1 MMRWIAV
8 YKSRRVLVRVIVVLL
23 FSSLLLAQLLVSH
36 SGCSKKYEGGGRW
49 DRRRARVDGIILSL
63 LESGRYTRALTL
75 CDSLIKDGWEDPRV
89 LSQKARA
96 LTGLSR
102 FREAI
107 PLFEKAI
114 VDDYENCENHIDFA
128 TSLMAL
134 SKVGR
139 AITELKVALRFCK
152 GRNRKVALKNLA
164 IAYIKM
170 ERPSEAR
177 DFIDKALMMDSGDPE
192 ILGLKAMLVADEN
205 NQLADQLFME
215 SLRLDSLNANINYQ
229 YAMFLINSERY
240 KDAIEPL
247 ERAVRLLKKRKWQID
262 LVDVYIKLG
271 MYEKAEALVDQ
282 LISRESSKDLLRR
295 KAKILFSTNNYKAA
309 LSIYKMLPQNEY
321 IKDRIAMCYFNLGSI
336 EEALKWEKEALELN
350 ERWVVGLVN
359 ISTILAKMGKLDEAL
374 EYLKKALELEPENE
388 RIKKNIM
395 LLKEA
400 MGDK

>member
-1 MMRWIAV
+1 MDWIAD
-8 YKSRRVLVRVIVVLL
+8 YKSKRMSTRVGVLL
-23 FSSLLLAQLLVSH
+23 LISALLLAQLSVSH

-49 DRRRARVDGIILSL
+49 DRRRAKIDGIILSL
-63 LESGRYTRALTL
+63 LESGRYARALVV
-75 CDSLIKDGWEDPRV
+75 CDSLIECGWKDPRV

-134 SKVGR
+134 GKVGR

-152 GRNRKVALKNLA
+152 GKNRKIALKNLA
-164 IAYIKM
+164 VAYIKM

-177 DFIDKALMMDSGDPE
+177 DFIDKALLIDSGNPE
-192 ILGLKAMLVADEN
+192 ILGLKAMLVVDEDP
-205 NQLADQLFME
+205 QLANQLFME

-229 YAMFLINSERY
+229 YAIFLIKSERY
-240 KDAIEPL
+240 IDAIEPL
-247 ERAVRLLKKRKWQID
+247 ERAVRLSKKQEWQID
-262 LVDVYIKLG
+262 LIDVYIKLG
-271 MYEKAEALVDQ
+271 IYNEAKALVDQ
-282 LISRESSKDLLRR
+282 LISQESSEGLLRR
-295 KAKILFSTNNYKAA
+295 KAKILFLTGNYEDA
-309 LSIYKMLPQNEY
+309 LSIYKELPQDEY
-321 IKDRIAMCYFNLGSI
+321 IKDRIAMCYFNLGNI
-336 EEALKWEKEALELN
+336 EEALKWEREALQLN

-359 ISTILAKMGKLDEAL
+359 ISTILAKMGRLDESL

-388 RIKKNIM
+388 SVKKNLK
-395 LLKEA
+395 LLREA
-400 MGDK
+400 MEDR